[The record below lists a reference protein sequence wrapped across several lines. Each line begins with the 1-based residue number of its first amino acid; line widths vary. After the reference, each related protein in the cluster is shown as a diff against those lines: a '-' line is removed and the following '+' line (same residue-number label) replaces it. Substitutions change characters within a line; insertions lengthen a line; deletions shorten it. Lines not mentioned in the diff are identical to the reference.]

1 MQINS
6 DILKHFNETYFR
18 IEKKKDHFWRKFRDY
33 TSKHTT
39 QDGVEIR
46 SVSAGGIVQEVLYKL
61 GLDNSIQYHIDN
73 FNRIY
78 PQQGYGS
85 AVHKVGKDK
94 YLFSRYKSCD

>member
-1 MQINS
+1 MQINV
-6 DILKHFNETYFR
+6 DMLKSFNQTYFR

-33 TSKHTT
+33 TSKYTT
-39 QDGVEIR
+39 QDGIEIKCI
-46 SVSAGGIVQEVLYKL
+46 SAGNIVQEVLYKQ
-61 GLDNSIQYHIDN
+61 GLDNSIQSHIEQ
-73 FNRIY
+73 FNRTY